1 MNKAV
6 DIFTAIPKR
15 VNCAQAVAEG
25 LGVEALSPALSACGG
40 GRAEGGRCGALHAAL
55 LLVPEEKREELA
67 EKFRSEAGSGLCRE
81 IKAAQFPCVK
91 CVEIAARLAEEVL
104 NK

>member
-6 DIFTAIPKR
+6 EIFTAIPKR

-25 LGVEALSPALSACGG
+25 LGAMALSPALSACGG

-55 LLVPEEKREELA
+55 LLVPVDKKEELA
-67 EKFRSEAGSGLCRE
+67 AAFRSETGSERCRE
-81 IKAAQFPCVK
+81 IKLSGFPCVK
-91 CVEIAARLAEEVL
+91 CVEIAARLAEQAL
-104 NK
+104 KK

>member
-6 DIFTAIPKR
+6 EIFTAIPKR

-25 LGVEALSPALSACGG
+25 LGAEALSPALSACGG

-55 LLVPEEKREELA
+55 LLVPDEKKAGLA
-67 EKFRSEAGSGLCRE
+67 AAFCAEAGAETCRAL
-81 IKAAQFPCVK
+81 KAQGFPCVK
-91 CVEIAARLAEEVL
+91 CVEIAARLAEVAL
-104 NK
+104 KK